1 VAAVEVN
8 SRYNK
13 LHTVMRAIQFAE
25 VGPSSV
31 LKLVKVPIPSFTP
44 KSIIIANKAAG
55 VNFIDTYHRS
65 GLYTV
70 DLPYIP
76 GREAAG
82 VIDQIDPSNTKFKKG
97 DRVAYLSPGTYS
109 EYTALN
115 TGL

>member
-1 VAAVEVN
+1 
-8 SRYNK
+8 
-13 LHTVMRAIQFAE
+13 MRAIQFAE

-31 LKLVKVPIPSFTP
+31 LKLVQVPIPSFTP
-44 KSIIIANKAAG
+44 KIIIIANKAAG

-82 VIDQIDPSNTKFKKG
+82 VIDQIDQSNPKFKKG

-109 EYTALN
+109 EYTALC

>member
-1 VAAVEVN
+1 
-8 SRYNK
+8 
-13 LHTVMRAIQFAE
+13 MRAIQFAE

-31 LKLVKVPIPSFTP
+31 LKLVQVPAPTFSP
-44 KSIIIANKAAG
+44 KSIVIANKAVG

-65 GLYTV
+65 GLYPV
-70 DLPYIP
+70 PLPYIP

-82 VIDQIDPSNTKFKKG
+82 VIDQIDPSNPKFKKG

-109 EYTALN
+109 EYTAIT